1 MPHRHIGDVRPSVV
15 QLNYACQT
23 STVEWFYDD
32 IEVGAMELT
41 DTLFADRAEMIA
53 YSQANDPY
61 PIHLDAVAARAAGF
75 DDVIASFG
83 FTVSIY
89 MRLMHRLDIVSF
101 TRGAFGGAV
110 AWDVTF
116 GVAVRPGDAIRM
128 RHTVLEKRLTSS
140 GARGLVTSRNELLTQ
155 RDDVAVSIDAKWLVA
170 VATS

>member
-1 MPHRHIGDVRPSVV
+1 MV

-53 YSQANDPY
+53 YSHANDPY